1 MTAHAYKKWVVPE
14 DTILYSRPSLSSIT
28 DDQIASGAQVV
39 VSSRVING
47 FRHILIVSHQQKRF
61 AYILDT
67 DYKDWLSHR
76 YEPGQKNNHKWSAW
90 AGPVYSFVYE
100 LPRTI
105 TTNLNASYSISAFSG
120 SAIYY
125 ALGAE
130 YAMSNQW
137 SFRFG
142 LVQRMVDIS
151 GSAVE
156 QGTGA
161 STAYRT
167 TQSFI
172 GALAGFRYRP
182 SGWQNLRFGMRVE
195 YSHGE
200 NVSLTTLSGPPIDT
214 TDVQTGT
221 YFVLS
226 GGLNYTWQFSRRWS
240 LVPSVRLGAN
250 ASMSPVVLML
260 EGETDL
266 AYTF

>member
-1 MTAHAYKKWVVPE
+1 M
-14 DTILYSRPSLSSIT
+14 
-28 DDQIASGAQVV
+28 
-39 VSSRVING
+39 NG
-47 FRHILIVSHQQKRF
+47 FRHILIVSPQHRKL
-61 AYILDT
+61 AYILNS
-67 DYKDWLSHR
+67 DYQNWLSHR
-76 YEPGQKNNHKWSAW
+76 YERERQNSHKWTAW
-90 AGPVYSFVYE
+90 AGPIYSFVYE
-100 LPRTI
+100 VPRTV
-105 TTNLNASYSISAFSG
+105 TTNLNASYNISAFSG

-130 YAMSNQW
+130 YAMSDQW

-142 LVQRMVDIS
+142 FVQRMVDVS

-156 QGTGA
+156 QDTGYA
-161 STAYRT
+161 TEYRT

-182 SGWQNLRFGMRVE
+182 NGWQNLRFGMRVE

-226 GGLNYTWQFSRRWS
+226 GGLNYTWHFSRRWS

-250 ASMSPVVLML
+250 ASMNPVTLML